1 MDENT
6 ALGLKVAGSDRM
18 SSLLIVGESDVPRG
32 SEREILL
39 HPPARCQMAGGVD
52 LSIYSLARET

>member
-1 MDENT
+1 MDE

-32 SEREILL
+32 SESILRL
-39 HPPARCQMAGGVD
+39 DEMAGGVD
-52 LSIYSLARET
+52 LSIYSLAGET

>member
-1 MDENT
+1 MNENT

-18 SSLLIVGESDVPRG
+18 SSLRIVGESDVTRG

-39 HPPARCQMAGGVD
+39 HPPAKCQMASGVD
-52 LSIYSLARET
+52 LIYRLAGET